1 MSERRDDTT
10 EPGERDDARPA
21 PERAPRNYYYDDGT
35 GYEVY
40 DPAEDEDEPD
50 GVDAEEAADGG
61 DTEEATDGGGAEP
74 RRAEE
79 ARLPAPRRG

>member
-10 EPGERDDARPA
+10 EPDERDA
-21 PERAPRNYYYDDGT
+21 PPTRERAPQNYYYDDGT

-50 GVDAEEAADGG
+50 GSDAGEAG
-61 DTEEATDGGGAEP
+61 DDDE
-74 RRAEE
+74 
-79 ARLPAPRRG
+79 LRRG